1 MATRRALTGLWSATV
16 AELLV
21 IKQQRMNRTMFPGDV
36 VTVQPDGWS
45 WGRAERGPDADSL
58 WFVLA
63 VPGVPVS
70 AFAEFLQPVFVNGA
84 PLLFRRVHLN
94 LAALGDAPSFGDVL
108 AARMEKIVT
117 PLVS

>member
-1 MATRRALTGLWSATV
+1 MVTRRALNGSWSATV

-36 VTVQPDGWS
+36 VTVQPDGWA
-45 WGRAERGPDADSL
+45 WGRAERGPDADAL
-58 WFVLA
+58 WFVLD

-70 AFAEFLQPVFVNGA
+70 AFEEFLQPVFANGV

-94 LAALGDAPSFGDVL
+94 LMSLGDAPSFDDVM
-108 AARMEKIVT
+108 AARLEKIVT
-117 PLVS
+117 PLVG